1 MWFSTRNKYFIL
13 LVGDNSDVIVW
24 SLSNGHIIKVISGYP
39 VMSCPLI
46 NYTHHIGGPDGPP
59 ALLVAIGNQLTVHT
73 LYDTDFK
80 LK

>member
-1 MWFSTRNKYFIL
+1 MWFSTRYKYFISL
-13 LVGDNSDVIVW
+13 AGDNNDVIMW
-24 SLSNGHIIKVISGYP
+24 SLSNGHIIKVISGDP
-39 VMSCPLI
+39 DMSHPLI
-46 NYTHHIGGPDGPP
+46 SYTHHLGGPDGPP